1 MLKVLR
7 VLLLLSIQTSLTKS
21 PDIRNRLLLVPA
33 LLEYGSPSHDVWPD
47 NPEWEERQ
55 ITCDFGVRTLRP
67 SLFVELIVRLNGPE
81 GRRQLKIVSDPVPV
95 FLSHH
100 AVFFAGVD
108 QGGCTDCY
116 NVRRRMRA
124 RQPRVIEDAD
134 GSDVIVALAAADGG
148 DDDALHKVHV
158 MLHNRMDAIR
168 VQVRDQRYEDNYSF
182 SIVYITDFDF
192 HIIKILYEVVVTRES
207 IKLGS
212 TVCLTLRRTYI

>member
-1 MLKVLR
+1 VHPIN
-7 VLLLLSIQTSLTKS
+7 V
-21 PDIRNRLLLVPA
+21 RNRLFLVPG

-67 SLFVELIVRLNGPE
+67 CLFADLIARLNAPE
-81 GRRQLKIVSDPVPV
+81 GRRQLKIVPDPVPV

-124 RQPRVIEDAD
+124 RQPRVPSLAD
-134 GSDVIVALAAADGG
+134 ISGSEIIGVTAADGG

-168 VQVRDQRYEDNYSF
+168 VQVSCEPSGHRCELEVYLNVKRLAAYENGLMIGEVWTTRHADT
-182 SIVYITDFDF
+182 VYQ
-192 HIIKILYEVVVTRES
+192 
-207 IKLGS
+207 
-212 TVCLTLRRTYI
+212 